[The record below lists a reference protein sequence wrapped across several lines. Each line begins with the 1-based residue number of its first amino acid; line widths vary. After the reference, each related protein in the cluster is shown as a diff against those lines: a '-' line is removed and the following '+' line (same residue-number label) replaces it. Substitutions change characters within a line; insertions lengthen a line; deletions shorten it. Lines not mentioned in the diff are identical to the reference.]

1 MAAVISES
9 AELQTTM
16 PLQPAA
22 QRVSMEAVTCSE
34 TWPWSTVVIST
45 PRMSAA
51 FLMMSTESLPRASV
65 EDQIETPILIFSP
78 SELPPSE
85 LELPPSPEQPARPAR
100 PAPPPVRPAYLRK
113 FLLERLPIV
122 LPSLHLA
129 SLACTRC
136 ASSLKTM
143 CKQRNRLFTTSKVM
157 SRAARALLFV
167 GSGCQRGFC
176 RLVIPIRRAKMPLG
190 ENRLVPA
197 KTFVQG
203 GSCRRSGLCLT
214 YF

>member
-1 MAAVISES
+1 M
-9 AELQTTM
+9 
-16 PLQPAA
+16 
-22 QRVSMEAVTCSE
+22 
-34 TWPWSTVVIST
+34 
-45 PRMSAA
+45 
-51 FLMMSTESLPRASV
+51 MMSTESLPRASV

-100 PAPPPVRPAYLRK
+100 PATPPVRPAYLRK

-167 GSGCQRGFC
+167 RSGCQRGFC
-176 RLVIPIRRAKMPLG
+176 RLVIPIRPAKMPLG

-203 GSCRRSGLCLT
+203 GSCRRSGLCLFWT
-214 YF
+214 LSDLFLIPYRTLATIHCGKRYRMSSERSVYMFVYIQMPVKWVSLFSSV